1 MESILGMR
9 DIYPREARLRRK
21 IQETLCQL
29 FKSWGYEEV
38 EPPTVESYE
47 IFAQT
52 TGEEIR
58 ERMYQFVNREGK
70 LVCLR
75 PEFTTSVARM
85 FAKEEETNLPRR
97 VYYAGKI
104 FRYPASPFCF
114 ESELTQ
120 IGVEHIGSNTIESDG
135 EVIALAVSSLKALG
149 IHGFQVDIGHVGVF
163 RYLLAKL
170 PLTDEERSIAKDLIK
185 KKDFVALQNFWQK
198 KKLEEHPAATFLLR
212 FPFLRGREEI
222 LLEGQEWSQDSEWT
236 TIMEYL
242 KQIFVRL
249 REFGLAEHLFLNL
262 GLIRDFDYYTGVI
275 WEGFSPHLGYPL
287 LAGGRYD
294 ELFQIFGKDFPSCGF
309 ALFLE
314 RVVEAMQKYKS
325 WEEKVTSPIRL
336 TYPPGW
342 GKKAFEVA
350 EKLRQE
356 GFSIVMEETEDEA
369 FTLTSPVKTIQFSI
383 PEMESIEKII
393 KELRS

>member
-9 DIYPREARLRRK
+9 DIYPREARVRK
-21 IQETLCQL
+21 KIRETLCRL
-29 FKSWGYEEV
+29 FESWGYEEV
-38 EPPTVESYE
+38 EPPTIESYE
-47 IFAQT
+47 VLART

-58 ERMYQFVNREGK
+58 ERMYRFVNREGK

-85 FAKEEETNLPRR
+85 FAKEGEENLPRR

-104 FRYPASPFCF
+104 FRYPTSPFRL

-149 IHGFQVDIGHVGVF
+149 IQGFQVDIGHVGVF
-163 RYLLAKL
+163 RYLLAGL
-170 PLTDEERSIAKDLIK
+170 PLTEEEKGVVKDLVK
-185 KKDFVALQNFWQK
+185 KRDFVALQNFWQEK
-198 KKLEEHPAATFLLR
+198 NLKTHPVANFLLR
-212 FPFLRGREEI
+212 FPFLRGKEEI
-222 LLEGQEWSQDSEWT
+222 LAEGKAWFQGPEWT
-236 TIMEYL
+236 GIMEYL
-242 KQIFVRL
+242 RQIFARL
-249 REFGLAEHLFLNL
+249 REFGFGEYLFLNL

-275 WEGFSPHLGYPL
+275 WEGFSPYLGYPV
-287 LAGGRYD
+287 LAGGRYN
-294 ELFQIFGKDFPSCGF
+294 ELFRVFGKDFPACGF

-314 RVVEAMQKYKS
+314 RVVEVIQKERNGK
-325 WEEKVTSPIRL
+325 EEISSPLHL
-336 TYPPGW
+336 TYPSGW
-342 GKKAFEVA
+342 GAKAFKVV

-356 GFSIVMEETEDEA
+356 GFSVIMEETNDDVV
-369 FTLTSPVKTIQFSI
+369 TLIAPAKTIHIVIQ
-383 PEMESIEKII
+383 EMDNVENII